1 MSEKAR
7 ALGIP
12 ETDLTKAMILVRNLR
27 VQAINLGLDRRATR
41 IALIFANLVDY
52 HFARKQLSL
61 EELAK
66 LEEIAGDLYS
76 EARRRT

>member
-12 ETDLTKAMILVRNLR
+12 EEDLTKAMVLVRNLR
-27 VQAINLGLDRRATR
+27 AHAINMNLDPRATR

-61 EELAK
+61 DELIK
-66 LEEIAGDLYS
+66 LEEIAGDLY
-76 EARRRT
+76 EQARRRT